1 MKVYYDNGS
10 GIITYSNRDKFG
22 GEFIVVRKDV
32 ESKHSEHSDRLFQFN
47 PEKFNKC
54 RMNVFGNTSQ
64 YFDFVP
70 SEKIEQFLCEYLEQ
84 KIALV
89 RITKYMNVSSGFPYW
104 RFDYTKEQKMPTND
118 SSQPIQF
125 VMFGNVYTYI
135 VKYPKSHYGSF
146 INDLIRFG
154 TFIQLEQDEVIK
166 NVNHFVLN
174 WWEDYGYEIEIP

>member
-10 GIITYSNRDKFG
+10 GIITCSNRDKFG
-22 GEFIVVRKDV
+22 GEFIVVRKDI

-104 RFDYTKEQKMPTND
+104 RFDYAKEQKMPTND